1 MDLVVCS
8 PTAASASTVTS
19 SVIDD
24 KDTEWRAT
32 REFLQTGK
40 RIREKKHCEYCDK
53 LYAGGPDM
61 IRAHLLAEIKPR
73 SVGPAFLKNVCGNQ
87 DTIRMAGCL
96 LTQLNIVELF
106 A

>member
-1 MDLVVCS
+1 MPSSFIIRPYFLFVRSTTHSAVVMDLVVCS

-40 RIREKKHCEYCDK
+40 RIREKKHCEYCGK

-61 IRAHLLAEIKPR
+61 IRAHLLAEI
-73 SVGPAFLKNVCGNQ
+73 
-87 DTIRMAGCL
+87 
-96 LTQLNIVELF
+96 
-106 A
+106 